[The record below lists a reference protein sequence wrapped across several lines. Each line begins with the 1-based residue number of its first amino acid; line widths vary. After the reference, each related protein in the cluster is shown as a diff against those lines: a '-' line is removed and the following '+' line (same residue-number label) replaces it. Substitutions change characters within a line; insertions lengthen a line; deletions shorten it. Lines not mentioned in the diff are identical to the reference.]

1 MSQNSNVNV
10 TNPTINVSMERNS
23 RGVTWG
29 VSIVGARDKTE
40 AMAMLDEMRNEM
52 EHRFGAVSIN
62 EVMK

>member
-29 VSIVGARDKTE
+29 VSVVGARDVHE
-40 AMAMLDEMRNEM
+40 AMELLDRTQHEM
-52 EHRFGAVSIN
+52 ESRYGAVNTN
-62 EVMK
+62 ETMR